1 MLLVEVCLEQHSMY
15 LFLNELQLAKV
26 VEIIQE
32 LKQEDWVFISSF
44 IFLENNDVYHLYP
57 VIKIR
62 MLKERV
68 TKWIFV
74 DPNGSVRKFN
84 ME

>member
-1 MLLVEVCLEQHSMY
+1 MY
-15 LFLNELQLAKV
+15 LFLNEAQLAKV

-62 MLKERV
+62 MLKDGI

-74 DPNGSVRKFN
+74 DPNGYSNDINEPFL
-84 ME
+84 